1 MPRTLARPADR
12 AAIDSTQVRRRAC
25 RCTFTLSNGG
35 LSVSRAIA
43 LLIGAT
49 LALSLVACGSDQSSP
64 PVDTGTGPSPTA
76 AGVWEANDDGIY
88 YLRETGDGRLW
99 WFGTD
104 VGRTTGNT
112 FSNVA
117 VGQIDGDVIQLEW
130 ADVPYGTSLGR
141 GDLTL
146 QVSADGHTLTKI
158 EATGGFGGSTWT
170 LLIKCTSPGASE
182 NPEASETASP

>member
-1 MPRTLARPADR
+1 
-12 AAIDSTQVRRRAC
+12 
-25 RCTFTLSNGG
+25 
-35 LSVSRAIA
+35 VSRATV
-43 LLIGAT
+43 LLIGSA

-64 PVDTGTGPSPTA
+64 PVDTSTGPSPTA
-76 AGVWEANDDGIY
+76 AGGESPIPSPTASVVPSCGPTALDESGGLTGVWEADDDGIY

>member
-1 MPRTLARPADR
+1 M
-12 AAIDSTQVRRRAC
+12 
-25 RCTFTLSNGG
+25 
-35 LSVSRAIA
+35 SRATA
-43 LLIGAT
+43 LLVGST
-49 LALSLVACGSDQSSP
+49 LVLSLFACGSQESSA
-64 PVDTGTGPSPTA
+64 PVDTAAGPSPTA
-76 AGVWEANDDGIY
+76 AASESPIATPTASVVPSCGPTPADESGGLTGVWEADDDGIY
-88 YLRETGDGRLW
+88 YLRETSDGRIW

-117 VGQIDGDVIQLEW
+117 VGKIDRDVIQLEW
-130 ADVPYGTSLGR
+130 ADVPYGTWLNR

-170 LLIKCTSPGASE
+170 LLIKCPRREASE
-182 NPEASETASP
+182 KPEASETASP

>member
-1 MPRTLARPADR
+1 M
-12 AAIDSTQVRRRAC
+12 
-25 RCTFTLSNGG
+25 
-35 LSVSRAIA
+35 SRATA
-43 LLIGAT
+43 LLIGSA
-49 LALSLVACGSDQSSP
+49 LALSLVACGSEESRP
-64 PVDTGTGPSPTA
+64 PVDTGAGPSPTA
-76 AGVWEANDDGIY
+76 AGAESPIARPTASVMPSCGPTTTHESGGLTGVWEADDNGIY
-88 YLRETGDGRLW
+88 YLRETSDGRLW

-130 ADVPYGTSLGR
+130 VDVPYGKWLNR

-146 QVSADGHTLTKI
+146 HVSADGHTLTKI

-170 LLIKCTSPGASE
+170 LLVECPSPRARE
-182 NPEASETASP
+182 NPEASESDSP